1 MRKLMTNGKG
11 NALVLTL
18 TALLT
23 AVLLV
28 TWAAGLVPVE
38 AQSDDGETVSGR
50 IVARR
55 LADGQTGLG
64 WRPTG
69 ATEPVLPASHLFST
83 GARIGVWLHF
93 GPVVADGVELGQINA
108 RLRSSGK
115 IEFAFTPTDGER
127 ILPEARYFPVDPR
140 HGRWLRSS
148 EITFSIAV
156 PDWSVD
162 DRGPVRQ
169 PTVAE
174 MEEAILAVLF
184 GGEPAQA
191 NYNDWGCPTIK
202 SSDRTCGDDYSA
214 YNTSESATGGY
225 AGGHSGWDAQT
236 LSVVGNRPTRNEPF
250 YSLTSGQVIFVGN
263 GSSAS
268 EEDEHRAI
276 AVWDGN
282 RTTRYLHARESC
294 VEAGQSIAVGQPLGI
309 QGNSGLSSRAN
320 DREHVH
326 VELQTGRSHL
336 YGFGADSTHASRR
349 TIDPFPHMFHA
360 FAAASFSD
368 FDPRDGERLAEWRS
382 ENPVRLVRVRDTSDV
397 FAVWKVGDKE
407 FGRLILNRCVLLT
420 YAAVEPEVDV
430 ISLQDLD
437 RYQLSTLVRRNHP
450 DQNEADKVWHLSSEP
465 GADSGSRAWVNVTQ
479 AQFERWFDPDS
490 IFTVNKLEFGVY
502 QRTDDLRGADL
513 PWLRQQQ
520 GS

>member
-1 MRKLMTNGKG
+1 MRRLDDGRVEFGWQLRTNGG
-11 NALVLTL
+11 WGARVPGQRFFPTDARVNQ
-18 TALLT
+18 
-23 AVLLV
+23 
-28 TWAAGLVPVE
+28 WRNSSPVE
-38 AQSDDGETVSGR
+38 VDGATIGR
-50 IVARR
+50 INARR
-55 LADGQTGLG
+55 L
-64 WRPTG
+64 
-69 ATEPVLPASHLFST
+69 
-83 GARIGVWLHF
+83 
-93 GPVVADGVELGQINA
+93 
-108 RLRSSGK
+108 SSGS
-115 IEFAFTPTDGER
+115 IEFAFTPTGGQR
-127 ILPEARYFPVDPR
+127 ILPPARFFPTDARV
-140 HGRWLRSS
+140 GRWLYST
-148 EITFSIAV
+148 EITFSV
-156 PDWSVD
+156 E
-162 DRGPVRQ
+162 Q
-169 PTVAE
+169 PSVAE

-202 SSDRTCGDDYSA
+202 SQDRTCGDDYSA

-236 LSVVGNRPTRNEPF
+236 LSVVGNKPTRNEPF

-263 GSSAS
+263 GGLASA
-268 EEDEHRAI
+268 EDEHRVI

-294 VEAGQSIAVGQPLGI
+294 VEAGQSVAVGQPLGI

-326 VELQTGRSHL
+326 VELQAARSHL
-336 YGFGADSTHASRR
+336 YGFGAGSSDASRR
-349 TIDPFPHMFHA
+349 TIDPFPHVFHA

-382 ENPVRLVRVRDTSDV
+382 ENPVQLVRVRDTSDV
-397 FAVWKVGDKE
+397 FAVWKVGDKA

-450 DQNEADKVWHLSSEP
+450 DQDEADKVWHLSSEP
-465 GADSGSRAWVNVTQ
+465 GADSGSRAWVNMTQ

>member
-1 MRKLMTNGKG
+1 MGGGGGKTLLLP
-11 NALVLTL
+11 LVLLTL
-18 TALLT
+18 AAAALAVIIAANFSTAQ
-23 AVLLV
+23 
-28 TWAAGLVPVE
+28 
-38 AQSDDGETVSGR
+38 AQSDDETAGR
-50 IVARR
+50 IVAR
-55 LADGQTGLG
+55 LLDDGRVEFG
-64 WRPTG
+64 WQPRTNG
-69 ATEPVLPASHLFST
+69 GWAARVLPTERYFLP
-83 GARIGVWLHF
+83 GVTHHRWLRSS
-93 GPVVADGVELGQINA
+93 PVEVGGTAIGQINA
-108 RLRSSGK
+108 RRLNSGR
-115 IEFAFTPTDGER
+115 IEFAFTPTDGEQ
-127 ILPEARYFPVDPR
+127 ILPKARYFPVAPG
-140 HGRWLRSS
+140 HGRWLHST
-148 EITFSIAV
+148 EITFSV
-156 PDWSVD
+156 E
-162 DRGPVRQ
+162 Q

-184 GGEPAQA
+184 GREPAQA

-202 SSDRTCGDDYSA
+202 SPDRTCGDDYSA

-263 GSSAS
+263 GSLAS
-268 EEDEHRAI
+268 EEDEHRVI

-294 VEAGQSIAVGQPLGI
+294 VEAGQSVAVGQPLGI

-326 VELQTGRSHL
+326 VELQAVRSHL
-336 YGFGADSTHASRR
+336 YGFGAGSADSSRR
-349 TIDPFPHMFHA
+349 TIDPFPHVFRA

-382 ENPVRLVRVRDTSDV
+382 ENPVQLVRVRDTSDV
-397 FAVWKVGDKE
+397 FAVWKVGDKA

-420 YAAVEPEVDV
+420 YAAVQPEVKV

-450 DQNEADKVWHLSSEP
+450 DQDEADKVWHLSSEP

-479 AQFERWFDPDS
+479 AQFEREFDPDS

-502 QRTDDLRGADL
+502 QRIDDLRGADL

-520 GS
+520 GSQ

>member
-1 MRKLMTNGKG
+1 M
-11 NALVLTL
+11 
-18 TALLT
+18 
-23 AVLLV
+23 
-28 TWAAGLVPVE
+28 E
-38 AQSDDGETVSGR
+38 F
-50 IVARR
+50 
-55 LADGQTGLG
+55 G

-69 ATEPVLPASHLFST
+69 ATNDVLPERRFFPANTRLD
-83 GARIGVWLHF
+83 RWLRSS
-93 GPVVADGVELGQINA
+93 PVEVNGVEIGRINA
-108 RLRSSGK
+108 RLKADGR
-115 IEFAFTPTDGER
+115 IEFAFTSIRGQR
-127 ILPEARYFPVDPR
+127 IQPRDRYFPSDQG
-140 HGRWLRSS
+140 HGVWLRSS
-148 EITFSIAV
+148 EITFSV
-156 PDWSVD
+156 E
-162 DRGPVRQ
+162 Q

-184 GGEPAQA
+184 GGAPAQA

-202 SSDRTCGDDYSA
+202 SPDRTCDDDDEYFRF
-214 YNTSESATGGY
+214 NTSASATGGY

-236 LSVVGNRPTRNEPF
+236 LSVVGNKPTRNEPF
-250 YSLTSGQVIFVGN
+250 YSLTSGHVIFVGN
-263 GSSAS
+263 GGLASA
-268 EEDEHRAI
+268 EDEHRVI

-294 VEAGQSIAVGQPLGI
+294 VEAGQSVAVGQPLGI

-336 YGFGADSTHASRR
+336 YGFGAGSTDASRR
-349 TIDPFPHMFHA
+349 TIDPFPHVFHA

-382 ENPVRLVRVRDTSDV
+382 ENPVQLVRVRDTSDV
-397 FAVWKVGDKE
+397 FAVWEAGDKA
-407 FGRLILNRCVLLT
+407 FGRLILNRCVLLA
-420 YAAVEPEVDV
+420 YAAVQPEVDV

-450 DQNEADKVWHLSSEP
+450 DQDEADKVWHLSSEP

-479 AQFERWFDPDS
+479 AQFEREFDPDS

-520 GS
+520 GSQ